1 MSVEASGI
9 NYREFNDKHTN
20 MAHKNRKIGF
30 YINNYYD

>member
-20 MAHKNRKIGF
+20 MAHKNRKIIIL
-30 YINNYYD
+30 Y